1 MCTVTGW
8 GLTEEG
14 ASFFSDI
21 LQKVTIPLISN
32 EECKKDYG
40 WSKVL
45 PSMMCAGYKSGGRDS
60 CQVKRRFF
68 FIGELKLKIFRET
81 LVDL

>member
-68 FIGELKLKIFRET
+68 YRGAEVENF
-81 LVDL
+81 